1 MATPALRPLLPRPLP
16 SYLPAVLFPLSLSL
30 IVHPLLSTNPHSL
43 PALEASFGFSLLAF
57 LASLY
62 VVPALGP
69 AFVAKGFKGR
79 DLLKVGG
86 AFV

>member
-1 MATPALRPLLPRPLP
+1 MKVANGLLPRRLP
-16 SYLPAVLFPLSLSL
+16 SLLPAVALPLSLSL
-30 IVHPLLSTNPHSL
+30 ILHPLLSTNPHSL
-43 PALEASFGFSLLAF
+43 PALEASFGFTILAF

-79 DLLKVGG
+79 DLLKIGG
-86 AFV
+86 ADV